1 MSLTVR
7 HLVMGFIHMNTLGTM
22 TTLLLAYAVTYGWCA
37 PSNPAA
43 RTGMGLLMAG
53 IITTELLLFTQGTF
67 FYAGWGMIPGHYWH
81 LFIASA
87 MMPTGVALLLL
98 HRRALNM
105 TKHTEPD

>member
-1 MSLTVR
+1 
-7 HLVMGFIHMNTLGTM
+7 
-22 TTLLLAYAVTYGWCA
+22 
-37 PSNPAA
+37 
-43 RTGMGLLMAG
+43 MGLLMAG